1 MGGVW
6 TSRSLFVAR
15 KDGVGRWT
23 AMLLTVL
30 MSTSVA
36 STLAA
41 QDDDLWDEEVRQHG
55 IFLDSLDVSLINIEV
70 YAEQDGSPVTDLEVT
85 DFELL
90 DDGKPMKISHFQHV
104 RNGRKVRGGLEELS
118 VVSGSQAAEEAV
130 EPREPSTLVI
140 LVDQPFLAPAAG
152 QMVFERISGQLESIV
167 AQGTRMLVVSKHRK
181 VEIVQPMTSDLSAVR
196 ESLEQLVQQP
206 GTNSRMEVARI
217 IQSITSGPTEGLARS
232 GPGGAGGGSKRTS
245 LLDARSAYQQARNHS
260 QEMHTEMQLSLSL
273 LRKFLSSLAGL
284 PGRKALLYVADRLPT
299 RPGELVWQAW
309 FQKFGF
315 DWGPELGAA
324 SVDAAIAE
332 FDTTAAVR
340 ELIADANAGR
350 VAFYPIG
357 IGADAGP
364 SLTGAESRGVSVGG
378 AGRAQFRE
386 QDSGLQWLAER
397 TGGRAAIGRGDV
409 DTFFA
414 GLQSDL
420 TDYYSLAY
428 ASPHRGDGKTH
439 RIEVRVRR
447 PGVKIRYLEEYRDKS
462 ADQQMADRTLSSV
475 MLGTRANPLDA
486 KVELGKAKRQKD
498 GLYRLPIEVQV
509 PMANLV
515 LLPGEIA
522 HSGKLTL
529 VLVVSDQD
537 GGLSDPV
544 RVRLPFEVKNVH
556 LMEALSSTFEYPT
569 ELLIRRGRQVL
580 GVSLRDDLAD
590 VGSTLTVEVEVG
602 S

>member
-1 MGGVW
+1 MDGIW
-6 TSRSLFVAR
+6 TFRGISVAGWARGSRWASI
-15 KDGVGRWT
+15 
-23 AMLLTVL
+23 LLTALVW
-30 MSTSVA
+30 A
-36 STLAA
+36 SLTMAGAA
-41 QDDDLWDEEVRQHG
+41 QEDELWDEEVRQHG

-70 YAEQDGSPVTDLEVT
+70 YAEQDGNPVTDLEVT

-90 DDGKPMKISHFQHV
+90 DDGKPMEISHFQHV
-104 RNGRKVRGGLEELS
+104 RDGRKVRGDLGIAVDET
-118 VVSGSQAAEEAV
+118 AEPGDEPV
-130 EPREPSTLVI
+130 EPNEPSTLVI

-152 QMVFERISGQLESIV
+152 QMVFDRISGQLESVV
-167 AQGTRMLVVSKHRK
+167 AQGTRMLVVSKDRK
-181 VEIVQPMTSDLSAVR
+181 VEIVQPITSDLGAVR

-206 GTNSRMEVARI
+206 GTSSRMEVARI

-245 LLDARSAYQQARNHS
+245 LLDARSAYQQARSHS
-260 QEMHTEMQLSLSL
+260 QEMRNEMQLSLSL

-299 RPGELVWQAW
+299 RPGELVWRAW

-324 SVDAAIAE
+324 SVDAALAE
-332 FDTTAAVR
+332 FDTTAQVR
-340 ELIADANAGR
+340 ELIADANASR
-350 VAFYPIG
+350 VAFYPMG
-357 IGADAGP
+357 MGADAGP

-378 AGRAQFRE
+378 AGRVQFRE

-409 DTFFA
+409 DTFFTS
-414 GLQSDL
+414 LQSDL

-462 ADQQMADRTLSSV
+462 ADQQMADRTLSAV

-544 RVRLPFEVKNVH
+544 RVRLPFEIKNMH
-556 LMEALSSTFEYPT
+556 LMEALSTTFEYPT
-569 ELLIRRGRQVL
+569 ELLIRQGRQVL
-580 GVSLRDDLAD
+580 GVGLRDDLAD

>member
-1 MGGVW
+1 M
-6 TSRSLFVAR
+6 LLVACVC
-15 KDGVGRWT
+15 GAFLN
-23 AMLLTVL
+23 AMLPNAA
-30 MSTSVA
+30 VA
-36 STLAA
+36 
-41 QDDDLWDEEVRQHG
+41 QEDDLWDEEVRQHG

-90 DDGKPMKISHFQHV
+90 DDGEPMEISHFQHV
-104 RNGRKVRGGLEELS
+104 RDGRRVRDLLKTAVDESGEPAGGATDPSDPEPGNLEP
-118 VVSGSQAAEEAV
+118 Q
-130 EPREPSTLVI
+130 EPSTLVI
-140 LVDQPFLAPAAG
+140 LVDHPFLAPAAG
-152 QMVFERISGQLESIV
+152 QMVFERISQQLDSIV
-167 AQGTRMLVVSKHRK
+167 AQGTRMLLVSKDRK
-181 VEIVQPMTSDLSAVR
+181 VEIVQPLTSDLAAVR
-196 ESLEQLVQQP
+196 GSLEQLVQKP
-206 GTNSRMEVARI
+206 GTSSRMEVARL
-217 IQSITSGPTEGLARS
+217 IQSVTSGPTEGLARS
-232 GPGGAGGGSKRTS
+232 GPGGAGGSTKRTS

-260 QEMHTEMQLSLSL
+260 QEMRGEMQLSVRL

-324 SVDAAIAE
+324 SVDAALAE
-332 FDTTAAVR
+332 FDTTAEVR
-340 ELIADANAGR
+340 ELIADASSSR

-357 IGADAGP
+357 LGADAGP
-364 SLTGAESRGVSVGG
+364 SLTGAESRGISIGG
-378 AGRAQFRE
+378 AGRTQFRE
-386 QDSGLQWLAER
+386 QDSGLRWLAAR
-397 TGGRAAIGRGDV
+397 TGGRAAIGRGNAE
-409 DTFFA
+409 TFFA

-428 ASPHRGDGKTH
+428 ASPHRGDGRTH
-439 RIEVRVRR
+439 KIEVRVRR
-447 PGVKIRYLEEYRDKS
+447 PGVKVRYLEEYRDKS

-515 LLPGEIA
+515 LLPGEIS

-529 VLVVSDQD
+529 VLVVSDLD

-544 RVRLPFEVKNVH
+544 RIRLPFEIKNIH

-569 ELLIRRGRQVL
+569 ELLIRQGRQVL
-580 GVSLRDDLAD
+580 GVGLRDDLAD
-590 VGSTLTVEVEVG
+590 VGSTLTLEVEVG